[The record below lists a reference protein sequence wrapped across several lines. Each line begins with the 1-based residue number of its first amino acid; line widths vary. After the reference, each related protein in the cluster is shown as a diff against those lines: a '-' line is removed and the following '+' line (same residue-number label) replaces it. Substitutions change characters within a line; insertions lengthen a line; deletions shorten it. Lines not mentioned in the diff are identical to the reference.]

1 MRLSLIVA
9 MALTLSGCV
18 ATGRKVTQQQV
29 SEFKEGKTTYQEV
42 INKLGP
48 PTSSTVNS
56 DGTRSITYSYAQ
68 HQQSAVSYFPYV
80 GGLMGGSESES
91 SHTFLHFDKNGV
103 LTQYTS
109 NEGKTSTGTGLI
121 SGQRQ

>member
-1 MRLSLIVA
+1 MRLALVVA
-9 MALTLSGCV
+9 LGLTLSGCV

-42 INKLGP
+42 ISKLGT
-48 PTSSTVNS
+48 PTNSTVNS
-56 DGTRSITYSYAQ
+56 DGSRSITYVYAQ
-68 HQQSAVSYFPYV
+68 YQRSAVSYIPYV

-103 LTQYTS
+103 LTHYTS